1 MEQRLYEALQRNPI
15 IAAVRDDEGLAQ
27 CLRTDIQ
34 TVFVLYGDICNISEI
49 VRQIK
54 DAGKIA
60 IVHADL
66 ISGLAAKEISVDF
79 LRRSTQADGMIS
91 TRANMIQ
98 RAKELN
104 MIAIL
109 RVFLIDSMALD
120 SALSAKNLKPD
131 AIDILPGLMPS
142 MLQTRPVCKITVQRV
157 MEQAQMKRQSFYYHY
172 QDIYSVLEW
181 IVETQ
186 LCAPL
191 QYDGAQAPG
200 EWCLQALTL
209 LREKQPLLHKISH
222 ALGHE
227 TMYRLTGKV
236 IRPQRARLLPDP
248 AAVDRATQSLAL
260 DMLCQA
266 VFCTVDSLVARRTPL
281 DAEAFMHQLQALF
294 LTVQQI

>member
-54 DAGKIA
+54 DAGKI
-60 IVHADL
+60 
-66 ISGLAAKEISVDF
+66 SGLAAKEISVDF
-79 LRRSTQADGMIS
+79 LRRSTQADGVIS

-142 MLQTRPVCKITVQRV
+142 MLRKVRQLTGLPILTGGLITEKKEV
-157 MEQAQMKRQSFYYHY
+157 M
-172 QDIYSVLEW
+172 
-181 IVETQ
+181 
-186 LCAPL
+186 
-191 QYDGAQAPG
+191 
-200 EWCLQALTL
+200 QALEAGAL
-209 LREKQPLLHKISH
+209 AISS
-222 ALGHE
+222 
-227 TMYRLTGKV
+227 T
-236 IRPQRARLLPDP
+236 P
-248 AAVDRATQSLAL
+248 AVWQ
-260 DMLCQA
+260 M
-266 VFCTVDSLVARRTPL
+266 
-281 DAEAFMHQLQALF
+281 
-294 LTVQQI
+294 

>member
-1 MEQRLYEALQRNPI
+1 M
-15 IAAVRDDEGLAQ
+15 RDDEGLAQ

-66 ISGLAAKEISVDF
+66 
-79 LRRSTQADGMIS
+79 IS

-142 MLQTRPVCKITVQRV
+142 MLRKVRQLTGLPILTGGLITEKKEV
-157 MEQAQMKRQSFYYHY
+157 M
-172 QDIYSVLEW
+172 
-181 IVETQ
+181 
-186 LCAPL
+186 
-191 QYDGAQAPG
+191 
-200 EWCLQALTL
+200 QALEAGAL
-209 LREKQPLLHKISH
+209 AISST
-222 ALGHE
+222 A
-227 TMYRLTGKV
+227 
-236 IRPQRARLLPDP
+236 P
-248 AAVDRATQSLAL
+248 AVWQ
-260 DMLCQA
+260 M
-266 VFCTVDSLVARRTPL
+266 
-281 DAEAFMHQLQALF
+281 
-294 LTVQQI
+294 

>member
-1 MEQRLYEALQRNPI
+1 MLFFASGKSQNLERGGIHLEQRLYEALQRNPI

-34 TVFVLYGDICNISEI
+34 TVFVLYGDICNIPEI

-66 ISGLAAKEISVDF
+66 VGGLAAKEISVDF
-79 LRRSTQADGMIS
+79 LRRSTQADGVIS

-142 MLQTRPVCKITVQRV
+142 MLRKVRQLTGLPILTGGLITEKKEV
-157 MEQAQMKRQSFYYHY
+157 M
-172 QDIYSVLEW
+172 
-181 IVETQ
+181 
-186 LCAPL
+186 
-191 QYDGAQAPG
+191 
-200 EWCLQALTL
+200 QALEAGAL
-209 LREKQPLLHKISH
+209 AISST
-222 ALGHE
+222 A
-227 TMYRLTGKV
+227 
-236 IRPQRARLLPDP
+236 P
-248 AAVDRATQSLAL
+248 AVWQ
-260 DMLCQA
+260 M
-266 VFCTVDSLVARRTPL
+266 
-281 DAEAFMHQLQALF
+281 
-294 LTVQQI
+294 

>member
-34 TVFVLYGDICNISEI
+34 TVFVLYGDICNIPEI
-49 VRQIK
+49 VHQIK

-66 ISGLAAKEISVDF
+66 LSGLATKEISVDF
-79 LRRSTQADGMIS
+79 LRHSTLADGIIS

-98 RAKELN
+98 RARELN

-142 MLQTRPVCKITVQRV
+142 MRQMTGLPILTGGLITEKKEV
-157 MEQAQMKRQSFYYHY
+157 M
-172 QDIYSVLEW
+172 
-181 IVETQ
+181 
-186 LCAPL
+186 
-191 QYDGAQAPG
+191 
-200 EWCLQALTL
+200 QALEAGAL
-209 LREKQPLLHKISH
+209 AISST
-222 ALGHE
+222 A
-227 TMYRLTGKV
+227 
-236 IRPQRARLLPDP
+236 P
-248 AAVDRATQSLAL
+248 AVWE
-260 DMLCQA
+260 M
-266 VFCTVDSLVARRTPL
+266 
-281 DAEAFMHQLQALF
+281 
-294 LTVQQI
+294 